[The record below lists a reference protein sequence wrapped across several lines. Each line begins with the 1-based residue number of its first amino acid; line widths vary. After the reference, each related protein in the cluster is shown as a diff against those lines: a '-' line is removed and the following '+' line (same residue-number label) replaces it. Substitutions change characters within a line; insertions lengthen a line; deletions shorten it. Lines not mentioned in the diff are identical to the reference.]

1 MEPTVAT
8 EAVGRMKAGRPG
20 GCSKG
25 DETNPA
31 RARSRD
37 FLLHRAGKRRGG
49 AGGREKGPGENGGWQ
64 VSVFWRRESSRRG
77 AICLSTPSGPVV
89 ALGWARLAGH
99 FGSGANLGSTAPGCE
114 NWAWPQ
120 LRPSTAPAFD
130 CPGLRLHL
138 ALTALLVATS
148 PAIAPAH
155 LIRDPNPAPHR
166 GLDSPPPR
174 PRSSPVIGPKA
185 SPDTPPNL
193 LRRPPTNACPVESPP
208 AQRLHVFAS

>member
-49 AGGREKGPGENGGWQ
+49 AGGREEGPGENGGWQ

-120 LRPSTAPAFD
+120 LRPSTAPGPDGSAGRDFARD
-130 CPGLRLHL
+130 CPR
-138 ALTALLVATS
+138 T
-148 PAIAPAH
+148 
-155 LIRDPNPAPHR
+155 PHPR
-166 GLDSPPPR
+166 PEPSASPR
-174 PRSSPVIGPKA
+174 PRFPSPAPALIARNRPQSIPRYTPKPPA
-185 SPDTPPNL
+185 TPPHERL
-193 LRRPPTNACPVESPP
+193 PGGKP
-208 AQRLHVFAS
+208 AGTTPARFCLIVGWP